1 MAQEMLAKKWE
12 VLEDDKDLDDVT
24 LQQYLDIYIK
34 PLSQSA
40 IHAVEKQTEMAAL
53 MMMMMMKKKKRAGQL
68 LTFLIQLH
76 KCIKLSM

>member
-24 LQQYLDIYIK
+24 LQQYFDIYIK

-40 IHAVEKQTEMAAL
+40 IHAIKKQTEMAAL
-53 MMMMMMKKKKRAGQL
+53 KMMMMMKRAGQL

>member
-53 MMMMMMKKKKRAGQL
+53 MMMMMMKRAGQL

>member
-53 MMMMMMKKKKRAGQL
+53 MMMMMMMMKRAGQL

>member
-40 IHAVEKQTEMAAL
+40 IHAIEKQTEMAAL
-53 MMMMMMKKKKRAGQL
+53 KMMMMMKRAGQL